1 MRYLRRN
8 VFLVYAVYGVT
19 LVSGLV
25 VTPIIIRE
33 IGTEEYGLW
42 SFIGSLAVFLAL
54 LDFGLGPS
62 VIRHAAEQRGRGA
75 AEETNA
81 LASTGLAIYGVI
93 SLVTIAIAAVLVWVL
108 PALID
113 VRESLVAPGRVALI
127 LTIAAFAARFP
138 LGLFGNLLAAQQ
150 RYDLIHLGSLVAI
163 VVYTLLVPLLLL
175 TVGGGI
181 VTLALVTLGTTVLR
195 LALPLAWLR
204 AELPS
209 LRLRRSLVNRDGVR
223 GLLGFS
229 WHNFLIHV
237 ASKVVL
243 STDVIVV
250 GIVLGSVA
258 AGHYAAPAKL
268 FALALGMGV
277 SLGTLLFPVLSELE
291 GTEDRAQQRTYLLG
305 GIRISLA
312 VVLLAAV
319 PLALLPDAFLAAW
332 LGAEYEDGGFTA
344 SVPVLVLLMASILF
358 VQPSNLLTQ
367 FLIARSRHA
376 TLALARLATVAVN
389 LVLSIVLAATVGLWG
404 VAAATLATEA
414 VAFAVVLPVL
424 VRRASGIEAR
434 ALAGA
439 WLRPLVVAAVA
450 AVPTLVLVG
459 RAVPSDTLLG
469 FAGVGLLWAAAFGA
483 LLWRFGLE
491 DGERASVRR
500 ALGRIAAPPPTPA
513 PAEEP
518 S

>member
-33 IGTEEYGLW
+33 LGTEEYGLW

-54 LDFGLGPS
+54 LDFGLGPT

-81 LASTGLAIYGVI
+81 LASSGLAIYGVI
-93 SLVTIAIAAVLVWVL
+93 SLVAIAIAAVLVWVL
-108 PALID
+108 PGLID
-113 VRESLVAPGRVALI
+113 IRESLVEPGRVALV
-127 LTIAAFAARFP
+127 LTIAGFAARFP

-150 RYDLIHLGSLVAI
+150 RYDVIHLGSLLAI

-209 LRLRRSLVNRDGVR
+209 LRVRRSLVSRQDAR

-250 GIVLGSVA
+250 GIVLGSLA
-258 AGHYAAPAKL
+258 AGLYAAPAKL
-268 FALALGMGV
+268 FALVLGMGV

-291 GTEDRAQQRTYLLG
+291 GTEDRSQQRTYLLG

-312 VVLLAAV
+312 VVLLAAA
-319 PLALLPDAFLAAW
+319 PLALLPDGFLQAW
-332 LGAEYEDGGFTA
+332 LGGEYERGGFA
-344 SVPVLVLLMASILF
+344 DSVPVLVLLMVSILF

-367 FLIARSRHA
+367 FLIARGRHA
-376 TLALARLATVAVN
+376 PLALARLATVAVN
-389 LVLSIVLAATVGLWG
+389 LVLSVVLAATVGIWG

-414 VAFAVVLPVL
+414 LAVAVVLPLL
-424 VRRASGIEAR
+424 VRRAAPIGTRELLRAWAR
-434 ALAGA
+434 PVL
-439 WLRPLVVAAVA
+439 VAAA
-450 AVPTLVLVG
+450 AAPPTLVLLG
-459 RAVPSDTLLG
+459 RGLAVDTLPEVG
-469 FAGVGLLWAAAFGA
+469 AVGVAWAALFGA
-483 LLWRFGLE
+483 LLWRFGIE
-491 DGERASVRR
+491 DGERAALRR
-500 ALGRIAAPPPTPA
+500 ALAPARAAAPTPA
-513 PAEEP
+513 TVEEP
-518 S
+518 G